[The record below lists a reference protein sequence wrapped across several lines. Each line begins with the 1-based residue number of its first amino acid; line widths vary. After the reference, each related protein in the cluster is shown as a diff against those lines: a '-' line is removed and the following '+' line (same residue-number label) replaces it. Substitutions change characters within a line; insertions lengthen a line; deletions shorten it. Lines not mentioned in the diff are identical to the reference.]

1 MQILSKLGFKKVGEW
16 KKQENNLYFEIGDF
30 KKENKVVF
38 AFVVNSFV
46 KFIASTDD
54 VLEFALNCFV
64 SPKEFEAEESQV
76 RELILKSLDN
86 TSVEIFALKNT
97 KFLGFRTRYKQ
108 QDIVKLIKEFNAEWN
123 EENVVDRMKKIVQK
137 DRIAVKKDLEEK
149 EKIEEAIEKNPEL
162 KEVLKPE
169 KPKREY
175 QSYIFILGKS
185 YFDRG
190 FFNLKTAY
198 SSLVGEDKEEIQIV
212 VGDKENIQGRV
223 SRTANSSGTP
233 RIIGNKTLKLWFERN
248 SEVNG
253 EIKITFI
260 NKKRIRLEAIPKK

>member
-46 KFIASTDD
+46 KFIASTND

-76 RELILKSLDN
+76 KELILKALDN

-97 KFLGFRTRYKQ
+97 KFFGFRTRYEK

-123 EENVVDRMKKIVQK
+123 EENVVDRMKRIVQK
-137 DRIAVKKDLEEK
+137 DRVAVQKDLEEK

-198 SSLVGEDKEEIQIV
+198 SSLVGEDKDEIQIV
-212 VGDKENIQGRV
+212 VGEKETIQGRI

-233 RIIGNKTLKLWFERN
+233 RVIGNKPLKLWFEKN

-260 NKKRIRLEAIPKK
+260 NKRRIRLEAIPKK